1 MTPGRVLREPITDRL
16 VDVELAVR
24 FQLQNDR
31 RLKMLGV
38 AADLK
43 ERVAVDRRVVAQP
56 IAPRPG
62 FDGRAG
68 VAGIDVE
75 KDGGNA
81 FDVVAPRKIIVERP
95 LDRRDDVGVGG
106 KNAAGRESVAE
117 ANRRASARSVC
128 TSSSPC
134 KAIDPSGRP
143 SSTNPRQ

>member
-1 MTPGRVLREPITDRL
+1 
-16 VDVELAVR
+16 
-24 FQLQNDR
+24 
-31 RLKMLGV
+31 MLGV

-128 TSSSPC
+128 MVPSPGKADRDVGLHSATRVSEFPIPRPAVIRTS
-134 KAIDPSGRP
+134 AWEG
-143 SSTNPRQ
+143 

>member
-1 MTPGRVLREPITDRL
+1 
-16 VDVELAVR
+16 
-24 FQLQNDR
+24 
-31 RLKMLGV
+31 MLGV

-56 IAPRPG
+56 VAPRPG
-62 FDGRAG
+62 FNGRA
-68 VAGIDVE
+68 AGIDVE

>member
-1 MTPGRVLREPITDRL
+1 
-16 VDVELAVR
+16 
-24 FQLQNDR
+24 
-31 RLKMLGV
+31 MLGV

-62 FDGRAG
+62 FNGRA
-68 VAGIDVE
+68 AGIDVE

-106 KNAAGRESVAE
+106 KNAARQGECGRGEQKGERTLRLHAFISL
-117 ANRRASARSVC
+117 
-128 TSSSPC
+128 
-134 KAIDPSGRP
+134 
-143 SSTNPRQ
+143 

>member
-1 MTPGRVLREPITDRL
+1 
-16 VDVELAVR
+16 
-24 FQLQNDR
+24 
-31 RLKMLGV
+31 MLGV

-95 LDRRDDVGVGG
+95 LDRRDDVGAGG
-106 KNAAGRESVAE
+106 KNAARQGECGRGEQKGERTLRLHAFISL
-117 ANRRASARSVC
+117 
-128 TSSSPC
+128 
-134 KAIDPSGRP
+134 
-143 SSTNPRQ
+143 